1 MNQQQQTTEFVEDV
15 QEQSYAQ
22 PPQKAKLWDKIVNV
36 LLIVVIAVLLV
47 TVVYKSFFV
56 TNVEVSGD
64 SMLPTYNSGTI
75 VKVDRTANQNT
86 IFRGDVVV
94 FYINHPGWLKE
105 HFNFFSNVKQNAD
118 DQYRLLIKRVV
129 AVQGD
134 QIWVEQVDGQKD
146 TYRIK
151 IKTANGDIVGEN
163 YVVIGEKEN
172 SGTLYTEDVFYI
184 VSNDQ
189 HDTLQRLKNFTK
201 DNPYTVPQGYFF
213 AMGDNRSN
221 SHDSRYADLGDI
233 SYDNVFG
240 KVLE

>member
-1 MNQQQQTTEFVEDV
+1 MNQQQQTTEFAADV
-15 QEQSYAQ
+15 QEYSNTNPYK
-22 PPQKAKLWDKIVNV
+22 KAKQWDKIVNV
-36 LLIVVIAVLLV
+36 LLIVVIVVLLA
-47 TVVYKSFFV
+47 TILSKAFFV
-56 TNVEVSGD
+56 TNVVVSGD
-64 SMLPTYNSGTI
+64 SMLPTYSSETI
-75 VKVDRTANQNT
+75 VKVDCTANKNT
-86 IFRGDVVV
+86 IFSGDVVV
-94 FYINHPGWLKE
+94 FYINYPGWLKE
-105 HFNFFSNVKQNAD
+105 HFNFFSSVKQNAD

-129 AVQGD
+129 ATQGD
-134 QIWVEQVDGQKD
+134 QIWIEQVDDKTD

-151 IKTANGDIVGEN
+151 IKTTDGDIVGEN

-172 SGTLYTEDVFYI
+172 SGTLYAEDVFYI